1 MIVFQGSFFPSLFHN
16 VITNHLQIPEHLYIT
31 VLSACAATCRNV
43 RWSHH
48 GTEPA
53 NWHPHPVRAR
63 QEPEALEADAVPG
76 RRGDRTQ
83 SHGGRGCSGKSQE
96 VKWLRSRLCVWE
108 CSLSLKAD
116 LRIAFFLNPYLFW
129 ILIHDEYTV
138 DCCQR
143 QPPSTF
149 IIWR

>member
-1 MIVFQGSFFPSLFHN
+1 MVSRTTTWFTADMFRMKN
-16 VITNHLQIPEHLYIT
+16 NHLQIPEHLYIT

-53 NWHPHPVRAR
+53 NRHPHPVRAR

-108 CSLSLKAD
+108 CRLSLKAD
-116 LRIAFFLNPYLFW
+116 LRIAFFQNPYLFW
-129 ILIHDEYTV
+129 IVIHEYTV

-149 IIWR
+149 IIRR